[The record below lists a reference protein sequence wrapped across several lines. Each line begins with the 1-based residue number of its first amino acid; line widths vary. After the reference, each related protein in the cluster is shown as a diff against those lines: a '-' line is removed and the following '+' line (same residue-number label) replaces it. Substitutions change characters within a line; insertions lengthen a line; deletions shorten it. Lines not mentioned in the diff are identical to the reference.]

1 MCYGGG
7 GGGSRSVDP
16 ELEAQ
21 QKAQKEKEQAEATML
36 KRQSLNQAVTRST
49 PLVNQPSLPSTSKI
63 PQNYFNQ
70 PKLNA
75 GVDAALEKRSAD
87 TIIRRRRGSRGR
99 RSLITGSG
107 GGIGFYSKY
116 RT

>member
-49 PLVNQPSLPSTSKI
+49 PLVSQPSA
-63 PQNYFNQ
+63 
-70 PKLNA
+70 PKLDA
-75 GVDAALEKRSAD
+75 GVATALEKRSAD